1 MKLINKIWKIYIAAV
16 LIFAAAVVVSFFY
29 PHDYDGFRQ
38 GHCTEISSD
47 IMVKDDGRDR
57 RIRMDLPSRMSIAG
71 GHGFEFSTKLPGYI
85 GSGEKIFIYTGK
97 ADPDIYVN
105 GRKVHCG
112 SVGNSSAMW
121 REIETGREDSDG
133 LLRVVINPEDSRR
146 SVRIDRIYA
155 GDRSAVIWHIFFA
168 YMPLLISAV
177 VILIMGMIIT
187 VIDFTTR
194 ERQYIYI
201 GIAMVLLGLIVLGMP
216 EFRQLYIWNL
226 AAADAVWR
234 LLMAADVAALCF
246 GIYEI
251 RGRLKEKPVRMGAV
265 CSASAVVIGVLLRIC
280 MPSDNQY
287 IVFLCAGFI
296 IICGSFA
303 YQFFSY
309 ILNLKQEQ
317 RNAVFMN
324 EEKDLFLADMSHAI
338 RTPVNTIIGMNTMV
352 LRETQDQK
360 TREYA
365 DDISNAAAALVAVID
380 EILDFSKTSTG
391 KMQINEAE
399 YELISMVKD
408 CSNMTGFRAKD
419 KGLDFS
425 ISNNPD
431 IPRYLYGD
439 EARLRQIAVNLLA
452 NAIKHTSRGSV
463 SLYIDYRPVS
473 EDSLLLVFMVKN
485 TGIGIKE
492 KDIDRI
498 FDGFEEIDDDNGIS
512 EEHTGF
518 GLRITKY
525 IAELMGGTINVSS
538 SFGQG
543 SCFTVSIP
551 QKFRGTE
558 KTGSCMEYLQQQDW
572 KNRRGLSFRADGAR
586 ILAVDDVEMNLKV
599 IRALLENTGMKIE
612 TAGGGSEALGLLAV
626 NRYDMVLLDHM
637 MPGMDGIETFR
648 RLKKMKDCPNA
659 STPVIM
665 LTANAIKGA
674 REKYLEEGFDGYI
687 AKPVEEREL
696 TEVCRKFID
705 PALISDVTDTGENNG
720 SGSSDEISGA
730 IDRLSSFLNIQEGMS
745 YCVGKEDFYL
755 EMLGD
760 YAKSVCLGRL
770 DKCLQDGDIEN
781 YRINAH
787 TLKSSARTLGA
798 DDISEKAKLL
808 EYAAKDGNITY
819 IKENHAGFMKDNEIL
834 IKQITQALK
843 DYKESEAEEE
853 LREITDEHLQ
863 ALLKKAHD
871 CAYIFDIDGVEN
883 VINELG
889 GCIINEKLKHEL
901 DELRQAADEI
911 EFEDMQKI
919 ASEMLKDT
927 DQEE

>member
-1 MKLINKIWKIYIAAV
+1 MKLMNKIWKIYIAAV
-16 LIFAAAVVVSFFY
+16 LIFAAVVAVSLFY

-38 GHCTEISSD
+38 GNCTEISSD
-47 IMVKDDGRDR
+47 IMVRENGKGKQL
-57 RIRMDLPSRMSIAG
+57 RMELPLRVRIAG
-71 GHGFEFSTKLPGYI
+71 GHSFEFSTKLPGYI
-85 GSGEKIFIYTGK
+85 GNGEKVFIYTGK
-97 ADPDIYVN
+97 ADPDIYIN
-105 GRKVHCG
+105 GRKAHCG
-112 SVGNSSAMW
+112 STGDSPAMW

-133 LLRVVINPEDSRR
+133 LLRVVINPENSSR

-155 GDRSAVIWHIFFA
+155 GDRSAVIWHIIFA
-168 YMPLLISAV
+168 YMPLLVSAV

-187 VIDFTTR
+187 VTDLTTK
-194 ERQYIYI
+194 ERQYVYI
-201 GIAMVLLGLIVLGMP
+201 GIAMVLLGFVVLGMP

-226 AAADAVWR
+226 AAADSVWR
-234 LLMAADVAALCF
+234 LLMAADIAALCP

-251 RGRLKEKPVRMGAV
+251 RGRLKEKPVKTGAA
-265 CSASAVVIGVLLRIC
+265 CSAAAVVIGILLRIF

-287 IVFLCAGFI
+287 TVFLCAGLL
-296 IICGSFA
+296 IICGSFT
-303 YQFFSY
+303 YQFFTY
-309 ILNLKQEQ
+309 ILQLKKEQ
-317 RNAVFMN
+317 RDAIFMN

-391 KMQINEAE
+391 RMQINEAE
-399 YELISMVKD
+399 YELISLVKD

-439 EARLRQIAVNLLA
+439 EARLRQIAVNLLT
-452 NAIKHTSRGSV
+452 NAIKYTSRGHV
-463 SLYIDYRPVS
+463 SLDIDYRPVS
-473 EDSLLLVFMVKN
+473 EDSMILVFMVKD

-498 FDGFEEIDDDNGIS
+498 FDGSEEADDDNGIS

-558 KTGSCMEYLQQQDW
+558 KTGSCMEYLQQHNVRTDR
-572 KNRRGLSFRADGAR
+572 KGLSFRADGAK

-612 TAGGGSEALGLLAV
+612 TAGGGSEALGLLATD
-626 NRYDMVLLDHM
+626 RYDLILLDHM
-637 MPGMDGIETFR
+637 MPEMDGIETFR

-696 TEVCRKFID
+696 IEVCRKYIN
-705 PALISDVTDTGENNG
+705 PALISDVTETGENNG
-720 SGSSDEISGA
+720 SGASDEISGV
-730 IDRLSSFLNIQEGMS
+730 IDRLSGFLNIQEGMS

-760 YAKSVCLGRL
+760 YAKSVCLCRL

-808 EYAAKDGNITY
+808 EYAAKDGDITY

-843 DYKESEAEEE
+843 DYKESESRRRTEGDNRGASAGTAEKG
-853 LREITDEHLQ
+853 T
-863 ALLKKAHD
+863 
-871 CAYIFDIDGVEN
+871 
-883 VINELG
+883 
-889 GCIINEKLKHEL
+889 
-901 DELRQAADEI
+901 
-911 EFEDMQKI
+911 
-919 ASEMLKDT
+919 
-927 DQEE
+927 